1 MSCFF
6 TVLGY
11 LSQYGLFSCG
21 YNLYVLFT
29 ASDNIFK
36 VFFNFFFFFSYNKL
50 DEDDFKEEQNSVARL
65 IHMLHNDDPEE
76 MLKVS
81 HNLILVFCSCLLFI
95 LWINLFDFYIQVILE
110 IVFCFMK

>member
-1 MSCFF
+1 MVCFLVVTIYMF
-6 TVLGY
+6 Y
-11 LSQYGLFSCG
+11 LLLVITFSKSF
-21 YNLYVLFT
+21 LT
-29 ASDNIFK
+29 
-36 VFFNFFFFFSYNKL
+36 FFFFSYNKL